1 MAVKA
6 GYSTPMLHV
15 QDVRRSIQF
24 YEQLGFELI
33 DDDGCEPIMWARMHC
48 NGGAVMF
55 LGAEADNPNPP
66 HRPDRFMLIMYTPDL
81 PALRAQL
88 LAAGIAPKEISH
100 PPYAKQGNMVVI
112 DPDRYH
118 LEIVHWSKTED
129 DAWEKHLEE
138 RKQKSAG
145 DR

>member
-15 QDVRRSIQF
+15 QDVARSIQF
-24 YEQLGFELI
+24 YEHLGFELI
-33 DDDGCEPIMWARMHC
+33 DDDGCRPIMWARMHC

-55 LGAEADNPNPP
+55 LGAEADHPNPP

-88 LAAGIAPKEISH
+88 VAAGLQPREISR
-100 PPYAKQGNMVVI
+100 PPYAQQGNMI
-112 DPDRYH
+112 IKDPDNYH
-118 LEIVHWSKTED
+118 IEIVHWSKVED
-129 DAWEKHLEE
+129 EAWEKHLEE
-138 RKQKSAG
+138 RKKQRAG
-145 DR
+145 